1 MLFHLLFPLA
11 DQFGPFN
18 LFRYL
23 TFRSGGAMV
32 TALLISFLT
41 GPRVIAW
48 LKSKQA
54 EGQPIR
60 LDGPEG
66 HLLRKK
72 GTPTMGGFLILMAL
86 IVSTLLW
93 ADLANGYVW
102 VTLFVTAAFGAIGF
116 FDDYK
121 KLTKRSSSGLSGRR
135 KLLAQIAVSGIAA
148 IAVMMITRGTNI
160 NPSWLGTAFAVP
172 FFKNVLLNL
181 GWFFVPVAV
190 FVITGASN
198 AVNLTDGLD
207 GLAIVPSMIA
217 AGCFAFIAYLVG
229 NRIFADYLQLHHVF
243 GAGELA
249 VFCAALVGAGLGFLW
264 YNAPPAMVFMGD
276 TGSLSIGGAIGVI
289 SVITKHELVL
299 AIIGGLFVLE
309 TVSVIMQVASFK
321 LTGKRVFRMA
331 PLHHH
336 FEKKGWQE
344 PTIVIRFWIIASVL
358 AIAGLSTLKLR

>member
-1 MLFHLLFPLA
+1 MLLHLLFPLA
-11 DQFGPFN
+11 DQIGALN
-18 LFRYL
+18 LFRYQ
-23 TFRSGGAMV
+23 TFRTGGAMV
-32 TALLISFLT
+32 TGLLISFVM

-60 LDGPEG
+60 LDGPES
-66 HLLRKK
+66 HLVRKK
-72 GTPTMGGFLILMAL
+72 GTPTMGGFLILL
-86 IVSTLLW
+86 GLVVSTLLW
-93 ADLANGYVW
+93 ADLANAYVW
-102 VTLFVTAAFGAIGF
+102 VTLFVTMGFGTIGF

-121 KLTKRSSSGLSGRR
+121 KLTKRSSRGLSSRG
-135 KLLAQIAVSGIAA
+135 KLVAQLAISAVAA
-148 IAVMMITRGTNI
+148 VAVVLLTRDPTI
-160 NPSWLGTAFAVP
+160 RTALAVP
-172 FFKNVLLNL
+172 FFKNVLIEL
-181 GWFFVPVAV
+181 GWIFFVPVAA

-207 GLAIVPSMIA
+207 GLAIVPAMIA
-217 AGCFAFIAYLVG
+217 AGCFALIAYLSG
-229 NRIFADYLQLHHVF
+229 NLIFANYLQIHHVA

-249 VFCAALVGAGLGFLW
+249 VFCAALIGSGLGFLW

-309 TVSVIMQVASFK
+309 TVSVIVQVASFK

-331 PLHHH
+331 PIHHH
-336 FEKKGWQE
+336 FEQLGWSEAQ
-344 PTIVIRFWIIASVL
+344 IVMRFWIIAFVL
-358 AIAGLSTLKLR
+358 AMLGLASLKLR